1 MFRSLSK
8 LAAAGANTTEASKA
22 MSPTL
27 RADIYTAIDQT
38 KLWII
43 GGVGGGQAG
52 DGVSFGSIVS
62 TIQKHFPET
71 TMGLES
77 MAQVE
82 SETAIVVGGITN
94 MILEMSKWDGMA
106 GGMAMR
112 TWVEALSEAYTRVAK
127 TAPGGRKDQIANG
140 ITRGVNQNTDVTLM
154 TREFAARIQIIS
166 TLKTGMWLLF
176 QSCSEQ
182 NPSPFIDCVVNT
194 RIYGV
199 GSDQARQG
207 EALWSSKFI

>member
-43 GGVGGGQAG
+43 GGVGG

-176 QSCSEQ
+176 QAVPNRTQVPLS
-182 NPSPFIDCVVNT
+182 IV
-194 RIYGV
+194 
-199 GSDQARQG
+199 
-207 EALWSSKFI
+207 